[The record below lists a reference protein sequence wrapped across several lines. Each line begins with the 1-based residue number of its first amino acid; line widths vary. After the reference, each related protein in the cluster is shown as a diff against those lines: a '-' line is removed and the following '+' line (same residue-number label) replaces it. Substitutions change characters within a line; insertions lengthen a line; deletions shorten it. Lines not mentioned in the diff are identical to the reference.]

1 LLRLW
6 EVGIKSCMAT
16 PSSPSVVVVGSYVQ
30 DLTWRC
36 GAFPAAGQTTL
47 GTFATGPGG
56 KGSNQAVA
64 AGRAGAATLFVGAVG
79 ADAFAAVAEAFYR
92 ENGIAARFVRKPRHA
107 TGTAAILVNKEGQNE
122 IVVALGANGALA
134 RADLPPEIFAGAKVL
149 VTQLETS
156 LAAVAHALRAGR
168 RAGAITVLNP
178 APMRTDFDPALL
190 KLADVL
196 IPNETEF
203 VALVNQLAP
212 APGAAASDSVYT
224 EAQLAAEPPA
234 RTHARARALGVPTV
248 IVTLGKRGCLL
259 SQVGGFSLIAGHRVE
274 AIDTTGAGDAF
285 VGGFAAGL
293 VEHGGDVAAAAR
305 LGQAVAALSVTKP
318 GTAPAM
324 PWRRE
329 VLKFL
334 KPRA

>member
-1 LLRLW
+1 M
-6 EVGIKSCMAT
+6 VTS
-16 PSSPSVVVVGSYVQ
+16 PPPSVVVVGSYVQ

-36 GAFPAAGQTTL
+36 AAFPYAGQTTL
-47 GTFATGPGG
+47 GTFTTGPGG
-56 KGSNQAVA
+56 KGSNQAIA
-64 AGRAGAATLFVGAVG
+64 AGRAGAATLFAGAVG
-79 ADAFAAVAEAFYR
+79 TDAFAAVAEAFYK
-92 ENGIAARFVRKPRHA
+92 ENGIAARFAPKPRHA
-107 TGTAAILVNKEGQNE
+107 TGTAAILVNDEGQNE
-122 IVVALGANGALA
+122 IVVALGANGALSL
-134 RADLPPEIFAGAKVL
+134 ADLPPALFAGAKVV

-156 LAAVAHALRAGR
+156 LSAVAHTLRAGR
-168 RAGAITVLNP
+168 RAKAITVLNP
-178 APMRTDFDPALL
+178 APMRADFDPALL
-190 KLADVL
+190 KFVDVL

-212 APGAAASDSVYT
+212 AASSPATAAYT

-234 RTHARARALGVPTV
+234 RTHARARALGVATV
-248 IVTLGKRGCLL
+248 IVTLGKRGCLI
-259 SQVGGFSLIAGHRVE
+259 SQAAGFSFIPAHRVK

-293 VEHGGDVAAAAR
+293 VEHAGDVAAAAR

-334 KPRA
+334 KTRA

>member
-1 LLRLW
+1 
-6 EVGIKSCMAT
+6 MAT
-16 PSSPSVVVVGSYVQ
+16 PSTASVVVVGSYVQ

-36 GAFPAAGQTTL
+36 ASFPSAGQTTI
-47 GTFATGPGG
+47 GTFTTGPGG

-79 ADAFAAVAEAFYR
+79 ADAFADVAEAFYR

-107 TGTAAILVNKEGQNE
+107 TGTAAILVNDEGQNE
-122 IVVALGANGALA
+122 IVVALGANGVLG
-134 RADLPPEIFAGAKVL
+134 RADLPPALFAGAKVV

-156 LAAVAHALRAGR
+156 LLAVAHTLRAGR
-168 RAGAITVLNP
+168 RAGAITVFNP
-178 APMRTDFDPALL
+178 APMRADFDPALL
-190 KLADVL
+190 KLADIL

-203 VALVNQLAP
+203 VALVNLLAAAP
-212 APGAAASDSVYT
+212 AVPSAGPVVPYT
-224 EAQLAAEPPA
+224 EAELAAESPA
-234 RTHARARALGVPTV
+234 RTHARAREFGVPTV

-259 SQVGGFSLIAGHRVE
+259 SQAGGYSLIAGHRVK
-274 AIDTTGAGDAF
+274 AVDTTGAGDAF

-293 VEHGGDVAAAAR
+293 VEHEGDVAAAAR

-334 KPRA
+334 KTRA

>member
-1 LLRLW
+1 M
-6 EVGIKSCMAT
+6 VT
-16 PSSPSVVVVGSYVQ
+16 QPPPSVVVVGSYVQ

-36 GAFPAAGQTTL
+36 TAFPTAGQTTI
-47 GTFATGPGG
+47 GSFATGPGG
-56 KGSNQAVA
+56 KGSNQAIA

-79 ADAFAAVAEAFYR
+79 TDAFAAVAEAFYR
-92 ENGIAARFVRKPRHA
+92 ENGIAARFVSKPRHA
-107 TGTAAILVNKEGQNE
+107 TGTAAILVNDEGQNE
-122 IVVALGANGALA
+122 IVVALGANDALA
-134 RADLPPEIFAGAKVL
+134 RADLPPALFAGAKVL

-156 LAAVAHALRAGR
+156 LAAAAHALRSGR

-178 APMRTDFDPALL
+178 APMRADFDPALL
-190 KLADVL
+190 KLADIL

-203 VALVNQLAP
+203 VALVNQLASAKSSVAP
-212 APGAAASDSVYT
+212 APVYT
-224 EAQLAAEPPA
+224 EAQLAVEPPA
-234 RTHARARALGVPTV
+234 RTHARARELGVPTV

-259 SQVGGFSLIAGHRVE
+259 SQASGYSLIAGHRVK
-274 AIDTTGAGDAF
+274 AVDTTGAGDAF

-293 VEHGGDVAAAAR
+293 VEHDGDVAAAAR

-329 VLKFL
+329 VFKFL
-334 KPRA
+334 KTRA

>member
-1 LLRLW
+1 M
-6 EVGIKSCMAT
+6 VT
-16 PSSPSVVVVGSYVQ
+16 PPAPCVVVVGSYVQ

-36 GAFPAAGQTTL
+36 ATFPSAGQTTI
-47 GTFATGPGG
+47 GTFTTGPGG

-79 ADAFAAVAEAFYR
+79 ADAFASVAVAFYR
-92 ENGIAARFVRKPRHA
+92 ENGIAARFVPKPRHA
-107 TGTAAILVNKEGQNE
+107 TGTAAILVNDEGQNE
-122 IVVALGANGALA
+122 IVVALGANAALA
-134 RADLPPEIFAGAKVL
+134 RADLPPALFAAAKVV

-156 LAAVAHALRAGR
+156 LVAVAHALRCGR

-178 APMRTDFDPALL
+178 APMRADFDPALL

-203 VALVNQLAP
+203 VALVNQLAAVKSA
-212 APGAAASDSVYT
+212 APSAAAYT

-234 RTHARARALGVPTV
+234 STHARARELGVPTV

-259 SQVGGFSLIAGHRVE
+259 SQASGYSLIAGHRVK
-274 AIDTTGAGDAF
+274 AVDTTGAGDAF

-293 VEHGGDVAAAAR
+293 VEHAGDVAAAAR

-318 GTAPAM
+318 GTAPSM

-334 KPRA
+334 KTHA